1 MISGLELCEFIE
13 KGGVLTDVE
22 GSTPQEVY
30 RNVIDAIKLPEGI
43 DRELV
48 YTELCE
54 REKVLSTAVG
64 NGIAIPHPR
73 RPLMKNAE
81 DQRIVVCFLK
91 NPINMHAPDSLSVQ
105 TMFILLSGSS
115 QVHINV
121 LASLAKLFRKTEFK
135 KLLETKPSV
144 DKLVSVI
151 KQTEL
156 N

>member
-81 DQRIVVCFLK
+81 DQRIVRC
-91 NPINMHAPDSLSVQ
+91 APQKKRLVAVK
-105 TMFILLSGSS
+105 THLLHRLESISGHIHFNGVRMIPVSAGQNAS
-115 QVHINV
+115 AVHLQQGQVSAFAGQDGKV
-121 LASLAKLFRKTEFK
+121 GKT
-135 KLLETKPSV
+135 V
-144 DKLVSVI
+144 
-151 KQTEL
+151 
-156 N
+156 